1 MRFLPKTTCEKL
13 VKMGYAPSNEYFYLK
28 KNHPWDAP
36 AHKYQELNGTSFESR
51 PDNELIQAFTLEDFV
66 STDEYAK
73 ENCRKL
79 FGNLNHISMPKGF
92 DGPLIDKGKV
102 FLEKRHEIINSEDW
116 VEFIAEAV
124 EKRDG
129 IRFYPSKGKIKQ
141 GDLLQLNKD
150 GTVSKAKRSA

>member
-73 ENCRKL
+73 ENCRKIWPDKSNDGQIL
-79 FGNLNHISMPKGF
+79 IKYKMNTPKGEWVSHSEF
-92 DGPLIDKGKV
+92 
-102 FLEKRHEIINSEDW
+102 FRQEIIKSKDW
-116 VEFIAEAV
+116 VEFISKAV
-124 EKRDG
+124 EER
-129 IRFYPSKGKIKQ
+129 SKK
-141 GDLLQLNKD
+141 
-150 GTVSKAKRSA
+150 

>member
-13 VKMGYAPSNEYFYLK
+13 VKMGLKSTTEFLYLK
-28 KNHPWDAP
+28 TDKPVYALDSEPGYVAP
-36 AHKYQELNGTSFESR
+36 
-51 PDNELIQAFTLEDFV
+51 AFTLEDFV

-116 VEFIAEAV
+116 VEFI
-124 EKRDG
+124 
-129 IRFYPSKGKIKQ
+129 
-141 GDLLQLNKD
+141 
-150 GTVSKAKRSA
+150 SKAMEERSKTL